1 MNDCGNSL
9 INETREADF
18 VLIYGDKT
26 DNVEYLEIVERI
38 KNKYTIVYESIKIN
52 LFKKS

>member
-1 MNDCGNSL
+1 MNDCGNSA

-26 DNVEYLEIVERI
+26 DNVEYLEIISKI
-38 KNKYTIVYESIKIN
+38 KNNYRIVYESTQVN
-52 LFKKS
+52 LFKKL